1 MFNKYSHPATYRLLQ
16 IALRVGQF
24 LAMHYKYN
32 PGMVSGNPLPPRPR
46 PSQISPALL
55 PPITVPGHASY
66 PSGHA
71 TEAYMVAGILK
82 RVMPPAAS
90 TVTEVGNLDST
101 PLRRLAERIARNREV
116 LGLHYPSDSKAGK
129 FLADQTESILASC
142 ATVNTLIGI
151 APNEWT

>member
-1 MFNKYSHPATYRLLQ
+1 
-16 IALRVGQF
+16 
-24 LAMHYKYN
+24 
-32 PGMVSGNPLPPRPR
+32 
-46 PSQISPALL
+46 
-55 PPITVPGHASY
+55 
-66 PSGHA
+66 
-71 TEAYMVAGILK
+71 MVAGILK